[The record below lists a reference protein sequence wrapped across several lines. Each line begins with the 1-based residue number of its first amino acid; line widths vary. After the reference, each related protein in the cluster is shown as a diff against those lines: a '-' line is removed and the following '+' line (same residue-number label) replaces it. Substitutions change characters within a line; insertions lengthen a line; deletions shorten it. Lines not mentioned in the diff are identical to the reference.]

1 MATEENP
8 EQKNHRRMI
17 KRQKSEAFRC
27 WLGCIVSYK
36 LTGLIEY
43 QIPSGTV
50 PLLGD
55 VQLVIDFDAN
65 RDTQHRR

>member
-1 MATEENP
+1 MSIFP
-8 EQKNHRRMI
+8 EAAPQNI
-17 KRQKSEAFRC
+17 
-27 WLGCIVSYK
+27 IVSYK
-36 LTGLIEY
+36 LTGLIGY

-55 VQLVIDFDAN
+55 VQLIDFDNDAN